1 MDASQ
6 TRPKPP
12 EGFELMTGRGAFST
26 RNGPYYWR
34 KSETGAEQ
42 AFFADEHHCNG
53 HGAVHGGM
61 LAAFLDGLLAHAAHR
76 GRRDRMV
83 TIQLSI
89 NYLSSAAKGNWV
101 IGEAHQTRATRDLT
115 FVEARLHSAGKDV
128 VHASGVFK
136 VVERRPPSEAA
147 SS

>member
-1 MDASQ
+1 MDAPPIEP
-6 TRPKPP
+6 TPP

-34 KSETGAEQ
+34 PSDGGAEQ
-42 AFFADEHHCNG
+42 AFLADEHHCNG

-76 GRRDRMV
+76 GRRERMV

-89 NYLSSAAKGNWV
+89 NYLSGASKGNWV
-101 IGEAHQTRATRDLT
+101 IGEAHQTRATRDVT
-115 FVEARLHSAGKDV
+115 FVEARLHSNGKDV
-128 VHASGVFK
+128 VRASGVFK
-136 VVERRPPSEAA
+136 VVERRAPVD
-147 SS
+147 